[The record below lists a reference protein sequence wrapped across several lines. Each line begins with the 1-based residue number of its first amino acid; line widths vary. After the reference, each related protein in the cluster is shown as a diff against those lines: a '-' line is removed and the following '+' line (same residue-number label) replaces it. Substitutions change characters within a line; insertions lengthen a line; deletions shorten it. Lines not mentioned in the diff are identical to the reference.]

1 MAMNVRIPAELDQ
14 QLDELAAREHVSK
27 HSLVVQGIELIVSAR
42 ARRDEID
49 SGIDFVISHDAE
61 LLSRLEDA

>member
-1 MAMNVRIPAELDQ
+1 MAMNVRIPVELDQ

-27 HSLVVQGIELIVSAR
+27 HSLVVQGIELIVRAR